1 LLARW
6 LGRMMEA
13 GKRGKAVLGRVLIV
27 VGSLVLSGGDKLTDG
42 GIITVSTDC
51 LIEAS
56 TAF

>member
-1 LLARW
+1 
-6 LGRMMEA
+6 MMEA